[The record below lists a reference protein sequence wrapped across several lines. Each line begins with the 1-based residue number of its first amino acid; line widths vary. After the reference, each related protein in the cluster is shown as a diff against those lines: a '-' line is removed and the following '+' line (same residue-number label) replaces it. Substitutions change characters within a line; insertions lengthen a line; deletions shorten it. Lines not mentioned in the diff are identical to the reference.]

1 MTSTG
6 VFDDSLDGA
15 FHCRA
20 FEFSEECDHFIHW
33 HELLDFHIL
42 IRFLAT
48 KLDKVNWCFSK
59 IPANTLFLYSAIILP
74 KILLSLW
81 SDMAK
86 NYFKSYIWLL
96 ETLQSRGSLTLAQI
110 RQLWR
115 RSSVNE
121 LGSDLP
127 ARTFANHIE
136 AISDIFGIEIVCDRR
151 DNTYSIVNEEDMDGT
166 GIRSWMLNA
175 LSLNSLLNESAGMKD
190 RIFFEN
196 VPSSHQFLTTVIQAI
211 RDNRKLKVRYQGYRM
226 DEERTFELEPYFI
239 REFKRRWYLYSHKD
253 NDKDYK
259 PHMYALDRMLE
270 VEILPDT
277 FKIPEGLDAKAW
289 FQFLYG
295 IRKYDDMKPQQV
307 LLKVYGKQV
316 RYFRSLPLHSSQEE
330 IETHRDH
337 SIFAYNLAPDY
348 DFKQDILSFGDSI
361 EVLEP
366 KRLRESIS
374 EVVKSMSRKYQ

>member
-1 MTSTG
+1 
-6 VFDDSLDGA
+6 
-15 FHCRA
+15 
-20 FEFSEECDHFIHW
+20 
-33 HELLDFHIL
+33 
-42 IRFLAT
+42 
-48 KLDKVNWCFSK
+48 
-59 IPANTLFLYSAIILP
+59 
-74 KILLSLW
+74 
-81 SDMAK
+81 MAK
-86 NYFKSYIWLL
+86 NYFKSYVWLL
-96 ETLQSRGSLTLAQI
+96 ETLQSRGPLTLAQI
-110 RQLWR
+110 RQLWW

-121 LGSDLP
+121 LGSNLP
-127 ARTFANHIE
+127 ARTFANHME

-166 GIRSWMLNA
+166 GIRAWMLDA

-239 REFKRRWYLYSHKD
+239 REFKRRWYLYGHK
-253 NDKDYK
+253 NYDKDFN

-277 FKIPEGLDAKAW
+277 FKVPEGLDAKAW
-289 FQFLYG
+289 FLSLYG
-295 IRKYDDMKPQQV
+295 IRKYDDMKSQQV

-330 IETHRDH
+330 VETHRDH
-337 SIFAYNLAPDY
+337 SVFAYNLAPDY
-348 DFKQDILSFGDSI
+348 DFKQDVLSFGDTV
-361 EVLEP
+361 EVMKP
-366 KRLRESIS
+366 KTLRAAIKETINQLNTFYND
-374 EVVKSMSRKYQ
+374 EQ